1 MKKFSL
7 LQLLPAL
14 DSGGVEQGTVD
25 LANFI
30 GQSNLG
36 SFVVSKGG
44 KMESQ
49 LDRKTTK
56 HITLPA
62 NTKNLFYM
70 PFVANK
76 LSKIIHTHNID
87 IVHVRSRA
95 PAWLLQFI
103 NKKKFISVSTFHNI
117 YGTDNF
123 LKKYYN
129 KSLGKVDHIIA
140 ISQYVKSQIINL
152 YGLNE
157 NSIDVIHRGID
168 TEHFNPDN
176 NNQNDIIRFLKKYEI
191 PNDKKIILYPG
202 RLTDW
207 KGQINFL
214 QIVENYKDD
223 KLMFYFVG
231 DDKNKSYH
239 SKLVREIKNKNLSH
253 ICKIFGNLSK
263 QDIKIMYFLS
273 DLIISAP
280 LKPEGFGRVISESL
294 AMKKIIL
301 SYNFGGAKEQLKN
314 LDNIFKITPKDQK
327 ELKIKI
333 DKVLEFSKENIS
345 NIGNESRN
353 HIINNFSKK
362 KMLENYFSFYNS
374 ILL

>member
-49 LDRKTTK
+49 LDRKTTR

-76 LSKIIHTHNID
+76 LNKIIHTHNID

-103 NKKKFISVSTFHNI
+103 NKKKFISVSTFHNT

-129 KSLGKVDHIIA
+129 KSLSKVDHIIA

>member
-30 GQSNLG
+30 GKSNLG

-44 KMESQ
+44 NMESQ

-56 HITLPA
+56 HIKLSA
-62 NTKNLFYM
+62 NTKNFFYM

-76 LSKIIHTHNID
+76 LSKIIYDNHID

-95 PAWLLQFI
+95 PAWLLQFTD
-103 NKKKFISVSTFHNI
+103 KKKFKSVSTFHNI
-117 YGTDNF
+117 YGSSNF

-129 KSLGKVDHIIA
+129 KSLSKVDHIIA
-140 ISQYVKSQIINL
+140 ISHYVKSQIIDL

-157 NSIDVIHRGID
+157 NSINVIHRGID
-168 TEHFNPDN
+168 TEHFNPDD
-176 NNQNDIIRFLKKYEI
+176 NNQNDIMKFLNKYEI

-202 RLTDW
+202 RFTDW

-214 QIVENYKDD
+214 KIIENYKND

-231 DDKNKSYH
+231 DDKNKSYY
-239 SKLVREIKNKNLSH
+239 SKLIREIKNKNISH

-263 QDIKIMYFLS
+263 QDLKIMYFLS

-301 SYNFGGAKEQLKN
+301 SYNFGGAEEQLRN
-314 LDNIFKITPKDQK
+314 LDSIYRITPKDQN

-333 DKVLEFSKENIS
+333 DKVLEFSKEYIS

-353 HIINNFSKK
+353 HIIDNFSKK
-362 KMLENYFSFYNS
+362 KMLENYLSFYNR